1 MHEIF
6 HILLNPETT
15 MISKSFQ
22 AEDSSSS
29 FSKPEG
35 VGRNKT
41 EGRAVSGHGNPDI
54 NESTQCDMH
63 FTVQRLT

>member
-6 HILLNPETT
+6 HILLDPETT

-29 FSKPEG
+29 FSKPER
-35 VGRNKT
+35 VCTNKT
-41 EGRAVSGHGNPDI
+41 EGKAVSGHGNPDT
-54 NESTQCDMH
+54 NEST
-63 FTVQRLT
+63 